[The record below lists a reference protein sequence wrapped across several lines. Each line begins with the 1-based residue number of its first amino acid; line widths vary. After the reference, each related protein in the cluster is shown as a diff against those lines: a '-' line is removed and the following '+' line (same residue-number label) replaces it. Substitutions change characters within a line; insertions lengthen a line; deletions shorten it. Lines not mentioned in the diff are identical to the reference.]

1 MSARAVPSAALAG
14 TVRLG
19 DRTVNRMGFGAMR
32 VTGPGIWGPPRD
44 PEESRAVLR
53 RLLDLD
59 VNFIDTADAYGPYT
73 SEELIAETLHPYPD
87 GLVIGTKAGLVRG
100 GPNNWSPDGSP
111 QHLREAVDGS
121 LRRLRV
127 DRIELLQF
135 HRPDPKV
142 PFEESVGALIDL
154 KNEGKIRQLGLCNV
168 GRTQLTQA
176 MEMTEIV
183 SVQNMYNLIERR
195 SEQVLELCTEHN
207 IAFLPWFPLATGT
220 LTEPGGALAEVG
232 RRRGATPGQVAL
244 AWLLHHSP
252 VMLPIPG
259 TSKLTHLEEN
269 VAAAGI
275 RLEPEDIEAL
285 EAA

>member
-1 MSARAVPSAALAG
+1 
-14 TVRLG
+14 
-19 DRTVNRMGFGAMR
+19 MGFGAMR
-32 VTGPGIWGPPRD
+32 ITGPGVWGPPGD
-44 PEESRAVLR
+44 PDECRAVLR
-53 RLLDLD
+53 HLLDLD
-59 VNFIDTADAYGPYT
+59 INFIDTADAYGPYT
-73 SEELIAETLHPYPD
+73 SEELIAEVLHPYPD

-100 GPNNWSPDGSP
+100 GPNDWSPDGRP
-111 QHLREAVDGS
+111 EHLREAVEGS
-121 LRRLRV
+121 LKRLRV

-142 PFEESVGALIDL
+142 PFEESLGALIAL
-154 KNEGKIRQLGLCNV
+154 KNEGKIHQLGLCNV

-195 SEQVLELCTEHN
+195 SEQVLQLCSEEN
-207 IAFLPWFPLATGT
+207 IAFLPWFPLATGI
-220 LTEPGGALAEVG
+220 LTEPGGALDVVA
-232 RRRGATPGQVAL
+232 RRRSATPGQVAL

-259 TSKLTHLEEN
+259 TSKVAHLEEN
-269 VAAAGI
+269 VAGAGI
-275 RLEPEDIEAL
+275 RLDPDDIAAL